1 MLYLEENNIIN
12 ALNTMEK
19 RASFNLTG
27 ENDGGEDGVLEMAR
41 ALEAISAR
49 RASII
54 SSFCSRCT
62 RSI

>member
-54 SSFCSRCT
+54 S
-62 RSI
+62 